1 MVQPRSRAQREAEF
15 MDAASQM
22 YAGLEDWYDQHPAAS
37 FGEIEDEA
45 RRRRRV
51 LMGHALK
58 ILINERDRGYQLRPP
73 LCPQC
78 EQLMEFERYRP
89 WHVCGLE
96 GDTTLERAYYVC
108 PRCEGQTL
116 FPPGSETETSSRPLE

>member
-1 MVQPRSRAQREAEF
+1 
-15 MDAASQM
+15 M
-22 YAGLEDWYDQHPAAS
+22 YAGLEEWYAQHPDAS
-37 FGEIEDEA
+37 FGEIEGEA

-58 ILINERDRGYQLRPP
+58 ILINERDSGYHWQLPM
-73 LCPQC
+73 CPTC
-78 EQLMEFERYRP
+78 EQPMRFEGYRP

-116 FPPGSETETSSRPLE
+116 FPLGPEAEATARPLE

>member
-1 MVQPRSRAQREAEF
+1 MVEPRSRAQREAEF
-15 MDAASQM
+15 IDAARQM
-22 YAGLEDWYDQHPAAS
+22 YAGLEEWYDQHPDAS
-37 FGEIEDEA
+37 FGEIEVEA

-58 ILINERDRGYQLRPP
+58 ILINERDSGYQLTPP
-73 LCPQC
+73 MCPTC
-78 EQLMEFERYRP
+78 EQPMRFERYRP
-89 WHVCGLE
+89 WHVCSLE

-116 FPPGSETETSSRPLE
+116 FPLGPEAEATARSLE